1 MKKKTIERNRRIKR
15 KRIADIIHQSLL
27 YIAIAAFLVI
37 LFALADLGLL
47 WDELKN
53 GSNNTWAHVSLI
65 VFRVL
70 LYGLP
75 AFIGYLI
82 WKRKNKPLNR
92 NSKWSLLI
100 DCYNIQFFIFSLVL
114 AIYELLALD
123 YRLNLDILDKMDSF
137 IFIAGFIISIF
148 IKKEIPV
155 EEIKQLDVSYDKKE
169 KEIK

>member
-1 MKKKTIERNRRIKR
+1 MKKKTIERNKEIK
-15 KRIADIIHQSLL
+15 KRIADIFCQSLL
-27 YIAIAAFLVI
+27 YISIAAILVV

-53 GSNNTWAHVSLI
+53 GSNSTWAHVSLI
-65 VFRVL
+65 LFRVL

-82 WKRKNKPLNR
+82 WKRKNKPQNR
-92 NSKWSLLI
+92 NAKLTLLI
-100 DCYNIQFFIFSLVL
+100 DCYNIQFFIFSLIL

-137 IFIAGFIISIF
+137 IFIAGFIVSIF
-148 IKKEIPV
+148 IKKEIP
-155 EEIKQLDVSYDKKE
+155 EDEIEQLDVSYDKKD
-169 KEIK
+169 KEVK

>member
-1 MKKKTIERNRRIKR
+1 MKKKTIERNKKIKIKR
-15 KRIADIIHQSLL
+15 ITDIICQSLL
-27 YIAIAAFLVI
+27 YILIATILVL

-53 GSNNTWAHVSLI
+53 GIYSKWAYISLI
-65 VFRVL
+65 MFRVL

-82 WKRKNKPLNR
+82 WKRKNKPVNR
-92 NSKWSLLI
+92 NSKLSLLV
-100 DCYNIQFFIFSLVL
+100 DCYNIQFFTFSLIL

-123 YRLNLDILDKMDSF
+123 YRLNLNILDKMDSF
-137 IFIAGFIISIF
+137 IFIAGFVISIF

-155 EEIKQLDVSYDKKE
+155 DEIKQLDVSYDKK
-169 KEIK
+169 

>member
-1 MKKKTIERNRRIKR
+1 MKKKTRERNKKIKR
-15 KRIADIIHQSLL
+15 KRITDIIHQSVL
-27 YIAIAAFLVI
+27 YIFIATLLVI

-53 GSNNTWAHVSLI
+53 GSNSVWAHISLI
-65 VFRVL
+65 MFRVL

-75 AFIGYLI
+75 AFIGYFI
-82 WKRKNKPLNR
+82 WKRKNKPVNR
-92 NSKWSLLI
+92 NSKLSLLI
-100 DCYNIQFFIFSLVL
+100 DCYNIQFFIFSLIL

-137 IFIAGFIISIF
+137 IFIAGFVISIF

-155 EEIKQLDVSYDKKE
+155 DEIKQLDVSYE
-169 KEIK
+169 KIK

>member
-1 MKKKTIERNRRIKR
+1 MKKKTIERNKEIK
-15 KRIADIIHQSLL
+15 KRIADIFWQSLL
-27 YIAIAAFLVI
+27 YISIAAILVV

-53 GSNNTWAHVSLI
+53 GSNSTWAHLSLI
-65 VFRVL
+65 LFRVL

-82 WKRKNKPLNR
+82 WKRKNKPQNR
-92 NSKWSLLI
+92 NAKLTLLI
-100 DCYNIQFFIFSLVL
+100 DCYNIQFFIFSLIL

-137 IFIAGFIISIF
+137 IFIAGFIVSIF
-148 IKKEIPV
+148 IKKEIP
-155 EEIKQLDVSYDKKE
+155 EDEIEQLDVSHDTKDKEVK
-169 KEIK
+169 

>member
-1 MKKKTIERNRRIKR
+1 MKKKTIERNKKIR
-15 KRIADIIHQSLL
+15 KQRIADIIYQSLL
-27 YIAIAAFLVI
+27 YIAIAAILVV

-53 GSNNTWAHVSLI
+53 GSNSTWAHISLI
-65 VFRVL
+65 MFRVL

-82 WKRKNKPLNR
+82 WKRRNKPQSR
-92 NSKWSLLI
+92 NSKWALLI
-100 DCYNIQFFIFSLVL
+100 DCYNIQFFVFSLIL

-123 YRLNLDILDKMDSF
+123 YRFNLDILDKIDSF
-137 IFIAGFIISIF
+137 IFIAGFIVSIF

-155 EEIKQLDVSYDKKE
+155 DEIKQLDVSYDKKE
-169 KEIK
+169 RK